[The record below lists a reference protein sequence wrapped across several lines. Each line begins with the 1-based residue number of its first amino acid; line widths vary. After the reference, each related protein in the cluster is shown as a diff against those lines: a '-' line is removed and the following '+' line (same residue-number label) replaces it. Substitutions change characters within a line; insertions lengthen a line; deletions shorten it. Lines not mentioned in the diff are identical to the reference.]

1 MEHSRSTG
9 RMGGRHAVV
18 TGAARGI
25 GRALA
30 LGLAAEG
37 ALVECLDV
45 DEAGAA
51 GTAELIRAASECAG
65 SGYGV
70 DLAEPGQVERVL
82 AAITDERGP
91 VDVLVT
97 AAGGAAG
104 DRTAFLDLTLPRWEE
119 MQRRNVTTTFVTCS
133 TFARHFAGQ
142 GAGSIVAIS
151 SMSAELGTAN
161 LSHYS
166 AAKGAVRQL
175 VRSMAVELA
184 PHGVRVN
191 AVAPGATR
199 TPGNAEVLASLPADH
214 PLISRTPLGRYAEAE
229 ELVGAVVY
237 LASDEASFTTGTTI
251 AVDGG
256 YTVA

>member
-1 MEHSRSTG
+1 MD
-9 RMGGRHAVV
+9 GRHAVV
-18 TGAARGI
+18 TGSARGI

-37 ALVECLDV
+37 ALVECLDL
-45 DEAGAA
+45 DAAGAA
-51 GTAELIRAASECAG
+51 ATAQLVRNGLGRAG
-65 SGYGV
+65 GGYGV
-70 DLAEPGQVERVL
+70 DLAEPGQVQTVL
-82 AAITDERGP
+82 DAIADERGP

-104 DRTAFLDLTLPRWEE
+104 DRTAFLDLTLQRWEE

-133 TFARHFAGQ
+133 TFARHFVDQ

-151 SMSAELGTAN
+151 SMSAEVGTAN

-199 TPGNAEVLASLPADH
+199 TPANAEVLASLPEDN
-214 PLISRTPLGRYAEAE
+214 PLISRTPLGRYAEAD

-256 YTVA
+256 FTVA